1 MGGFSGAIK
10 NMAIGIASGE
20 EKMWIHTAGGTR
32 DRSNFGPAMRT
43 PQDLFLESM
52 AEAAGAVM
60 NSLEDKIVYINLM
73 NNLSVDCDCVGNL
86 ALPELDDIGILALL
100 IRLLWTKPALI

>member
-20 EKMWIHTAGGTR
+20 GKMWIHTAGGTR

-86 ALPELDDIGILALL
+86 APPELDDIGILALL